1 VTARE
6 EAAAVAVEVETRQA
20 PLPELP
26 RDAVP
31 VRPPKVTSGRV
42 VSNVTLVILGVL
54 FIAPLIWLIFDSIDS
69 QASQTLEWPH
79 FTFGNF
85 TAAANSANMLALK
98 NSVII
103 SLIATVIATVPATL
117 AGYVFSRRH
126 IPFKGPLLLGILMLA
141 GVPMS
146 ILIVPI
152 YQLFAGRNYLALVPA
167 AIFLG
172 VTSLPFEL
180 WIIKNFM
187 DAVPIDLEESARLE
201 RAGTTQILTR
211 VVVPLTLPGIGA
223 AAIFGFINAWG
234 NFLVPLVLIS
244 NASQQPAPVAMY
256 GFFGGNVIR
265 WGEIAAYSVMYSV
278 PVLILY
284 LALSRLFRGGFVL
297 SGAIRG

>member
-1 VTARE
+1 
-6 EAAAVAVEVETRQA
+6 VAVEVETRSA
-20 PLPELP
+20 PVPELP
-26 RDAVP
+26 PDARP
-31 VRPPKVTSGRV
+31 VREPRVTSGRLI
-42 VSNVTLVILGVL
+42 SNLTLVAFGVL
-54 FIAPLIWLIFDSIDS
+54 FIAPLLWLILGSFDSH
-69 QASQTLEWPH
+69 ASQTIEWPH
-79 FTFGNF
+79 FTFGNY
-85 TAAANSANMLALK
+85 TGAANSANLQALR

-103 SLIATVIATVPATL
+103 SLIATVFATIPATL
-117 AGYVFSRRH
+117 AGYVFSRQH

-141 GVPMS
+141 GVQLS

-152 YQLFAGRNYLALVPA
+152 YQIFAPRNYLALVPA

-180 WIIKNFM
+180 WIIKNFI

-201 RAGTTQILTR
+201 RAGTLQILWR
-211 VVVPLTLPGIGA
+211 VVVPLALPGIGA

-234 NFLVPLVLIS
+234 NFLVPLVLIA
-244 NASQQPAPVAMY
+244 NASQQPSPVAMY

-265 WGEIAAYSVMYSV
+265 WGEIAAYSIMYSI

-284 LALSRLFRGGFVL
+284 LALSRLFRRGFVL

>member
-1 VTARE
+1 MTAE
-6 EAAAVAVEVETRQA
+6 
-20 PLPELP
+20 PLMLTVPPPELAP
-26 RDAVP
+26 DAVP
-31 VRPPKVTSGRV
+31 VKPPRVTSARL
-42 VSNVTLVILGVL
+42 VSNLTLAVLGVIFL
-54 FIAPLIWLIFDSIDS
+54 APLAWLIFGSVDSH
-69 QASQTLEWPH
+69 ASQSFEWPH

-85 TAAANSANMLALK
+85 TGAANSANLLALQ
-98 NSVII
+98 NSVLI
-103 SLIATVIATVPATL
+103 SLIATVVATIPATL

-126 IPFKGPLLLGILMLA
+126 IPLRGPLLLGILMLA
-141 GVPMS
+141 GVPLS

-152 YQLFAGRNYLALVPA
+152 YQVFAGRNFLALVPA
-167 AIFLG
+167 SVFLG

-201 RAGTTQILTR
+201 KASTLQIIWR

-244 NASQQPAPVAMY
+244 TASQQPAPVAMY

-265 WGEIAAYSVMYSV
+265 WGEIAAYSIMYSI
-278 PVLILY
+278 PVLIFY

>member
-1 VTARE
+1 
-6 EAAAVAVEVETRQA
+6 VEVETLAA
-20 PLPELP
+20 PAPEVP
-26 RDAVP
+26 PDAVP
-31 VRPPKVTSGRV
+31 VRPPRVTSGRV
-42 VSNVTLVILGVL
+42 VSNLTLLVLGVL
-54 FIAPLIWLIFDSIDS
+54 FLAPLVWLILDSVDS
-69 QASQTLEWPH
+69 QASPTLQWPH
-79 FTFGNF
+79 FTFSNF
-85 TAAANSANMLALK
+85 TSAANSGNLLALR
-98 NSVII
+98 NSLII
-103 SLIATVIATVPATL
+103 SLIATVIATIPATL

-152 YQLFAGRNYLALVPA
+152 YQLFAGHNFLALVPA
-167 AIFLG
+167 SIFLG

-201 RAGTTQILTR
+201 RASTLQILWR
-211 VVVPLTLPGIGA
+211 LVVPLTLPGIGA

-244 NASQQPAPVAMY
+244 NSAQQPAPVAMY

-265 WGEIAAYSVMYSV
+265 WGEIASYSIMYSI